1 MGVPYKKVFNE
12 AIQAVQVFFHD
23 PVGNAIELN
32 QENKT
37 VNLFSLAQDKI
48 EETKVKLEQ
57 SIDLPK
63 QPESQ
68 PESQLPADSQPE
80 SQPESQPLSQTET
93 NQGIDSTENK
103 LEIPS
108 VVHQEPEIQMSP
120 MASVIMEEN
129 QESGIDLQVPNV
141 SDESTVQ
148 LAVTEK
154 TDNTQP
160 VENHLSET
168 QPNLDQAS
176 STVEAAAIPVT
187 AAQAADAQAK
197 QIKPEP
203 LINEVSY
210 KCESKDL
217 ESDAPKSM
225 SNMQKI
231 IFGSLLL
238 AIYMI

>member
-80 SQPESQPLSQTET
+80 SQPLSQTET
-93 NQGIDSTENK
+93 NQGIKPTEIRP
-103 LEIPS
+103 EIPT
-108 VVHQEPEIQMSP
+108 VVHQKPEIQMSP
-120 MASVIMEEN
+120 MSNVIMEEN
-129 QESGIDLQVPNV
+129 QESGIDIQVP
-141 SDESTVQ
+141 DESIEQ
-148 LAVTEK
+148 SAVTEQ
-154 TDNTQP
+154 TDSQ
-160 VENHLSET
+160 E
-168 QPNLDQAS
+168 
-176 STVEAAAIPVT
+176 
-187 AAQAADAQAK
+187 
-197 QIKPEP
+197 IKP
-203 LINEVSY
+203 
-210 KCESKDL
+210 
-217 ESDAPKSM
+217 
-225 SNMQKI
+225 
-231 IFGSLLL
+231 
-238 AIYMI
+238 

>member
-57 SIDLPK
+57 SIDPPK

-68 PESQLPADSQPE
+68 PESQQPADSQPD
-80 SQPESQPLSQTET
+80 SQPDLQPFSQTET
-93 NQGIDSTENK
+93 NQSIEPTENK
-103 LEIPS
+103 PEIPPL
-108 VVHQEPEIQMSP
+108 VHQEPEIQMSP
-120 MASVIMEEN
+120 MANVIMEEN
-129 QESGIDLQVPNV
+129 QESDFDLQVPNV
-141 SDESTVQ
+141 SDESIVQ
-148 LAVTEK
+148 LAITEK
-154 TDNTQP
+154 TDDTQS
-160 VENHLSET
+160 VENHLNET
-168 QPNLDQAS
+168 QSNLDQAS
-176 STVEAAAIPVT
+176 SAVEVAAVPVT
-187 AAQAADAQAK
+187 TEQAAEE
-197 QIKPEP
+197 IKPEP

-210 KCESKDL
+210 KCESKDE

>member
-68 PESQLPADSQPE
+68 PESQLPTDSQPE

-93 NQGIDSTENK
+93 NQGIKPTEIRP
-103 LEIPS
+103 EIPT

-120 MASVIMEEN
+120 MSNVIMEEN
-129 QESGIDLQVPNV
+129 QETGIDIHVP
-141 SDESTVQ
+141 DESIVQ
-148 LAVTEK
+148 SAVTEQ
-154 TDNTQP
+154 TDNTRSI
-160 VENHLSET
+160 ENHSNKT
-168 QPNLDQAS
+168 QPILDQAS
-176 STVEAAAIPVT
+176 SAVEVAAIPVAT
-187 AAQAADAQAK
+187 AQTADLKAEEV
-197 QIKPEP
+197 KPEP
-203 LINEVSY
+203 LVNDVSY
-210 KCESKDL
+210 KCESKDQ